1 MPVPNA
7 TWVNRVFPFLSWFPM
22 TRDTLRADLL
32 AGITVTLV
40 LVPQSMAYAQL
51 AGLPAYYGLYAAF
64 LPVIIGAL
72 WGSSRQLATGPVAIV
87 SLLTASAL
95 APLAATGS
103 EQYIALAIM
112 LAFLVGAIQL
122 ALGLFRLGAVVNLL
136 SHPVIMG
143 FTNAAALIIGLSQ
156 LNKLLGVPMARS
168 ESFLADIAG
177 VLRQVG
183 DTHLPTLAMGL
194 AALGLMVLLK
204 RFAPKLPNV
213 LIAVALATLVSWQ
226 IGFEREARVPL
237 HAIQDPDLRALATD
251 YSAAQ
256 ERIAELEAASP
267 KLRAQL
273 QAAQGRNDVS
283 AGELARLDYEL
294 MLTRLQHD
302 ELLKEN
308 RSRMQTLRRQSFA
321 LVGSEGH
328 PVLQSAEKATA
339 DGRRWRIK
347 KLTPDDVHL
356 TGGGEVVGA
365 IPSGLPSL
373 SLPQLDWHG
382 FTGLLSAALVI
393 SLVGFMEAV
402 SIAKAMAA
410 KTRSRIDPNQE
421 LIGQGLANV
430 AGSMA
435 QSFPTSGSFSR
446 SAVNLNAGAV
456 TGLASVLSGALVL
469 LTLLFLTDLLYHL
482 PQAVLAAVI
491 MMAVAGLI
499 NIEGLRHA
507 WKLHKHDGIAAVVT
521 FAATLAFAPHLDKG
535 ILFGAAVAI
544 ALLLYRRMR
553 PRAEVLGRDREGTL
567 AGMEAHDLQ
576 PISEHYVPV
585 RFDGE
590 LTFVN
595 VAYFEDMV
603 LEALARFPNA
613 RAILVVGS
621 GINEMDA
628 SGEEKLRAIASRLKS
643 MGVALYMSS
652 LKQQV
657 RTAFERGGLADVIPE
672 DHVFKTKEAAM
683 EALEARYGQ
692 SPAPAEG
699 GGPRRGPETTPPLPR
714 LTGSF

>member
-1 MPVPNA
+1 MPA
-7 TWVNRVFPFLSWFPM
+7 HLTSRMRRLLPFLAWFPM
-22 TRDTLRADLL
+22 TRETLRADLL

-103 EQYIALAIM
+103 EQYIALAIL
-112 LAFLVGAIQL
+112 LALLVGAMQL
-122 ALGLFRLGAVVNLL
+122 ALGLFRMGAIVNLL
-136 SHPVIMG
+136 SHPVILG
-143 FTNAAALIIGLSQ
+143 FTNAAALIIALSQ

-168 ESFLADIAG
+168 ESFLVDIAG
-177 VLRQVG
+177 VLRQIG

-194 AALGLMVLLK
+194 AALALMALLK

-226 IGFEREARVPL
+226 IGFERETKVPL
-237 HAIQDPDLRALATD
+237 DAIQDADLRALAAD
-251 YSAAQ
+251 YAVTQA
-256 ERIAELEAASP
+256 RIAGLEAAGP
-267 KLRAQL
+267 RLRAQL
-273 QAAQGRNDVS
+273 QAAQARKDAS

-294 MLTRLQHD
+294 TLTRLQHD

-321 LVGSEGH
+321 LIGSAGDTM
-328 PVLQSAEKATA
+328 LQSAETA
-339 DGRRWRIK
+339 PADSRRWRIK
-347 KLTPDDVHL
+347 KLTQDSVHL

-373 SLPQLDWHG
+373 SLPRLDWHS

-430 AGSMA
+430 VGSVA

-446 SAVNLNAGAV
+446 SAVNLSAGAV
-456 TGLASVLSGALVL
+456 TGLASVLSGVLVL

-507 WKLHKHDGIAAVVT
+507 WKLHQHDGIAALLT
-521 FAATLAFAPHLDKG
+521 FATTLAFAPHLDKG
-535 ILFGAAVAI
+535 ILFGAVVAI
-544 ALLLYRRMR
+544 GLFLYRRMR
-553 PRAEVLGRDREGTL
+553 PRAEVLGRDRDGTL
-567 AGMEAHDLQ
+567 AGMQAHDLQ

-603 LEALARFPNA
+603 LEALARFPKA
-613 RAILVVGS
+613 KAILVVGS

-628 SGEEKLRAIASRLKS
+628 SGEEKLRAIALRLRS
-643 MGVALYMSS
+643 MGVDLYLSS

-657 RTAFERGGLADVIPE
+657 RAAFDRGGLAEVIPE

-683 EALEARYGQ
+683 QVLDARYRDGN
-692 SPAPAEG
+692 PAAAGKP
-699 GGPRRGPETTPPLPR
+699 PKRGPETTPPLPR
-714 LTGSF
+714 PTGSF